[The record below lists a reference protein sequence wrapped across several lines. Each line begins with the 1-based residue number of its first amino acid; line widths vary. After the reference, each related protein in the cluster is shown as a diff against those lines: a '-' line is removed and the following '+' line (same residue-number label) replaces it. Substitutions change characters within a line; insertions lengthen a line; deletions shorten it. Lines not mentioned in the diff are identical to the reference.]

1 MTAMTWNRNWNEDSL
16 RIAMIDE
23 ARALLCIIDAAQ
35 SEEDIDEDQVSRRT
49 RLTMR
54 ALTGRL
60 VAEIIEE
67 LRPSAAAPTRNP
79 CCAPGRT
86 GHSRL

>member
-35 SEEDIDEDQVSRRT
+35 SEEDIDEDQVSRMT

-60 VAEIIEE
+60 VAEIIKE
-67 LRPSAAAPTRNP
+67 LRPAAAAPMPNP
-79 CCAPGRT
+79 CRA
-86 GHSRL
+86 